1 MHDIRYDEV
10 HDEILVP
17 VPYGQAILTFR
28 GVADGQH
35 DRDVTLG
42 GFGERLVTPG
52 PPVHRVARVLEQV
65 RAGRILEPVHPST
78 VVTSAQ
84 VWDAVKLSN
93 SAAAVEGESEIDS
106 TYRPM

>member
-1 MHDIRYDEV
+1 V
-10 HDEILVP
+10 LVEQRGRLGVLERLVRHHVAP
-17 VPYGQAILTFR
+17 VAG
-28 GVADGQH
+28 GVADREH
-35 DRDVTLG
+35 DGDVAPGGLG
-42 GFGERLVTPG
+42 EGLVAPR
-52 PPVHRVARVLEQV
+52 PPVHRVVRVLEQV

-84 VWDAVKLSN
+84 DLDAVKLSN